1 MSFDILIESGT
12 YELENDV
19 ATVTIYREIF
29 FDRFEEEESL
39 KDTS

>member
-1 MSFDILIESGT
+1 MSFDILIESST

-19 ATVTIYREIF
+19 ATVTIYREIL

-39 KDTS
+39 KDVS